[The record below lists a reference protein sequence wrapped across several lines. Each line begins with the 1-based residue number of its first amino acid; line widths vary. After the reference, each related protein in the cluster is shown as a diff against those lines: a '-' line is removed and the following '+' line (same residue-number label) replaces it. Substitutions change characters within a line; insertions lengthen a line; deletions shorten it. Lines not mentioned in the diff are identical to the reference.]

1 MPIRLNLLAEAHALE
16 DLRRRDP
23 VKRTAYIGILLVVLV
38 LAWASVI
45 QFKIIIVKNELA
57 AVAAQMKQCTNDFT
71 RVVDMQKQIGDMNS
85 KLAALHTLTTNRF
98 LNGNLM
104 DALQHATVEDVRLTR
119 LRVNQSCQFTA
130 ETKPRK
136 DGDKTFPGK
145 PATVTERILLALDG
159 TDSSSN
165 PGEQVLRL
173 KDVIAQSSYFKS
185 SLDRANG
192 VAWKNSSSPQISPDT
207 GRSVVTFSLECRYPE
222 VTR

>member
-16 DLRRRDP
+16 DLRRKDP
-23 VKRTAYIGILLVVLV
+23 VKRTAYIGVLLTVLV

-45 QFKIIIVKNELA
+45 QFKIIIVKNELS
-57 AVAAQMKQCTNDFT
+57 AVTAQMKQCTNDFT
-71 RVVDMQKQIGDMNS
+71 HVVDMQKQIGDMNS

-104 DALQHATVEDVRLTR
+104 DALQHATVEDVQLTR
-119 LRVNQSCQFTA
+119 LRINQSYQFTA

-145 PATVTERILLALDG
+145 PATVTERTLLALDG

-173 KDVIAQSSYFKS
+173 KDVIAQSPYFKT

-192 VAWKNSSSPQISPDT
+192 IAWKNSSSPQISPDT